1 MLKTAR
7 YWRKWQKSVII
18 NKKEKLL
25 SIQST
30 KSVMKCV
37 LFHLWLIIP
46 CAARL
51 RASFAV
57 KHVVSGVAVGLEM
70 CLFLFILVLVPWHY
84 TIDCASWGVAWEK
97 YEMIGA
103 ARGPRQPLVKECR
116 PDAGANGHW
125 QVCRH
130 ESDALCWC
138 WHLQQDM
145 FTIHE
150 DVNRPWDSPLIVS
163 RAIHCD
169 LKVQYRLTEQ
179 NTLVKLNYV
188 CF

>member
-18 NKKEKLL
+18 NKKEKLQ
-25 SIQST
+25 IHT
-30 KSVMKCV
+30 K
-37 LFHLWLIIP
+37 HW
-46 CAARL
+46 ARN
-51 RASFAV
+51 
-57 KHVVSGVAVGLEM
+57 EM
-70 CLFLFILVLVPWHY
+70 CFISSLTHYPVRSSFKSLFRCETSCVWCGRGAGDVLVSAAGASLFILVLVPWHY
-84 TIDCASWGVAWEK
+84 TIDCASWGVAWAK

-103 ARGPRQPLVKECR
+103 APGLRQPLVKQCR

-169 LKVQYRLTEQ
+169 LKVQYRLT
-179 NTLVKLNYV
+179 
-188 CF
+188 